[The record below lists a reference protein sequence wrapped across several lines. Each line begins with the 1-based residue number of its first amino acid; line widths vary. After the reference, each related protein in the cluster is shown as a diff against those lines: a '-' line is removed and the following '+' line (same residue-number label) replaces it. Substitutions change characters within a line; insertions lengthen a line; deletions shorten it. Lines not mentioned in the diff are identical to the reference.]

1 MYDMNLRKKMYNIFE
16 IEIND
21 LLMDLYI
28 NFKYNVY
35 FKEWIL
41 FFNLNLEV

>member
-1 MYDMNLRKKMYNIFE
+1 MYNIFE

-21 LLMDLYI
+21 LLLDLYI

-35 FKEWIL
+35 FKEWIW

>member
-1 MYDMNLRKKMYNIFE
+1 MNLRKKMYSIFE

-21 LLMDLYI
+21 LLLDLYI

>member
-1 MYDMNLRKKMYNIFE
+1 MNLRKKMYNIFE

-21 LLMDLYI
+21 LLLDLYI

>member
-1 MYDMNLRKKMYNIFE
+1 MYNIFE
-16 IEIND
+16 LEIND
-21 LLMDLYI
+21 LLLDLYI

>member
-21 LLMDLYI
+21 LLLDLYI

>member
-1 MYDMNLRKKMYNIFE
+1 MYNIFE

-21 LLMDLYI
+21 LLLDLYI

>member
-1 MYDMNLRKKMYNIFE
+1 MYNIFE
-16 IEIND
+16 LEIND
-21 LLMDLYI
+21 LLLDLYI

-41 FFNLNLEV
+41 FFNLNLDV